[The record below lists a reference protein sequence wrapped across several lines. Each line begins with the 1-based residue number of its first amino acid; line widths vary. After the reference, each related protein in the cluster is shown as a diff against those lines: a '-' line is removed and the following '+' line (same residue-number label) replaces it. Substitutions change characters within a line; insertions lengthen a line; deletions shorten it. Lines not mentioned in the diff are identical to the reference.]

1 MPTRDTKVAGETMRR
16 TESYLLAVNALPNR
30 PIPGAM
36 AARLLDSRWTAR
48 QSALLPRL
56 EPAVGGGA
64 PER

>member
-1 MPTRDTKVAGETMRR
+1 MPTRDTKVAGEPMRR
-16 TESYLLAVNALPNR
+16 TEIYLLAVNALPNR

-36 AARLLDSRWTAR
+36 AARLLGSRWTAH

-56 EPAVGGGA
+56 EPAVGGA